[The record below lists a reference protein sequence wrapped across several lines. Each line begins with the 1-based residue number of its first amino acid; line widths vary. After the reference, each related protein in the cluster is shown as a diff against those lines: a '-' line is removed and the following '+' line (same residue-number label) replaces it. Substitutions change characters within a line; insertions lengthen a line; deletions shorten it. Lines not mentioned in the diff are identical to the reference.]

1 MSPSRLNIEDEAQL
15 TKENV
20 DNYIRGQIEAWTEY
34 DYKDYQLWEC
44 FVEDFEGW
52 TSATFMIG
60 DINERRH
67 LRNHLSQRG
76 VFVERKGKVPIA
88 PALEK
93 VLQEEEPHVWTDEE
107 INKQMVTPPYKNTS
121 TKAKKYTP
129 STRKRRLT
137 AYLTREMLSYKGNA
151 RQRGRKEGEG

>member
-1 MSPSRLNIEDEAQL
+1 MSPSRLDIEDEAQL

-76 VFVERKGKVPIA
+76 VFVERKGKAPIA

-107 INKQMVTPPYKNTS
+107 STS
-121 TKAKKYTP
+121 RWGWTSSSRDSILPIYVFP
-129 STRKRRLT
+129 LRHQP
-137 AYLTREMLSYKGNA
+137 NP
-151 RQRGRKEGEG
+151 